1 MLVGSLPCAEAPA
14 ETAER
19 VKDSLEARKPAI
31 WQPEHF
37 EQGVGARHLLFRRV
51 MAAAAMIGLVAI
63 LAGVVYT
70 IVRPASVADK
80 TIVVSDWR
88 PTRKVA
94 VEKPATSVV
103 ATVEKPVAEIR
114 MAAKGFNGRLELK
127 TSALMAV
134 DAFVSKA
141 IENNGLLSVA
151 GPRSREARGVYAIS
165 CSREA
170 LNLLLAD
177 LENVWDKF
185 DSATLFV
192 DTDRAGG
199 EVVVEIVTAG
209 QIAEIANQDGLE
221 SRIEVAKDF
230 AALNNMAEHLPGKE
244 VFAAISGRGAD
255 LMTIP
260 KPVLTSDSEK
270 IERPASRAKGEVQV
284 YLIIVVAGS
293 E

>member
-1 MLVGSLPCAEAPA
+1 MKENPDMDTYASDEHIDELLNGLIDGELTQRQRIEVQRLISHNAQIAERLAELQRCKMLVSSLPCAEAPA

-51 MAAAAMIGLVAI
+51 LAAAAMIGLVAI

-80 TIVVSDWR
+80 TIVVRDWQ
-88 PTRKVA
+88 PTRKAA
-94 VEKPATSVV
+94 VEKPATSVA

-114 MAAKGFNGRLELK
+114 TAAKGFNGRLELK

-151 GPRSREARGVYAIS
+151 GPRHARPEAYM
-165 CSREA
+165 
-170 LNLLLAD
+170 LLA
-177 LENVWDKF
+177 
-185 DSATLFV
+185 
-192 DTDRAGG
+192 
-199 EVVVEIVTAG
+199 
-209 QIAEIANQDGLE
+209 
-221 SRIEVAKDF
+221 
-230 AALNNMAEHLPGKE
+230 AAW
-244 VFAAISGRGAD
+244 R
-255 LMTIP
+255 
-260 KPVLTSDSEK
+260 
-270 IERPASRAKGEVQV
+270 R
-284 YLIIVVAGS
+284 
-293 E
+293 